1 MKKTVSGL
9 YAEHQGYVS
18 DKWASYLPVYDRWFA
33 SYQDLPVNLLEVGVQ
48 NGGSLQI
55 WTKYFANAKK
65 IVGCDINPDCAQL
78 TYDDARVALV
88 LGDVKA
94 PTVRQQI
101 WAHSDV
107 YDIIID
113 DGSHKN
119 ADIIKTFKHL
129 YARLAPGGIYVIE
142 DLHCSYWSRWHG
154 GLWRADSAM
163 EFLKKLT
170 DIVNLESWG
179 VKLLPANWV
188 AKLKT
193 KTHSQFKPADYADIE
208 SISFYNS
215 MCLIVK
221 GHNTNSIG
229 GRVVA
234 GDVAL
239 VQAALPKPGSAMPVP
254 FQKKTFK
261 KLNLKNDR

>member
-1 MKKTVSGL
+1 MNPTVSAL
-9 YAEHQGYVS
+9 YAEHHGYVS

-33 SYQDLPVNLLEVGVQ
+33 SYQHAPIRLLEVGVQ

-55 WTKYFANAKK
+55 WAKYFANAKK
-65 IVGCDINPDCAQL
+65 IVGCDINPGCAQL
-78 TYDDARVALV
+78 EFDDARVALV

-94 PTVRQQI
+94 AAVREQI
-101 WAHSDV
+101 AAHSEG

-119 ADIIKTFKHL
+119 ADIVQTFKHF
-129 YARLAPGGIYVIE
+129 YARLAPGGIYVVE

-154 GLWRADSAM
+154 GLMRADTAM
-163 EFLKKLT
+163 AFFKRLT
-170 DIVNLESWG
+170 DVVNLESWG
-179 VKLLPANWV
+179 VTLNN
-188 AKLKT
+188 KT
-193 KTHSQFKPADYADIE
+193 LGGLKPADYADIE

-221 GHNTNSIG
+221 GHAANSIG

-239 VQAALPKPGSAMPVP
+239 VQPALPKPGSAMPVP
-254 FQKKTFK
+254 FQKKTFRKLKLK
-261 KLNLKNDR
+261 K